1 MLVIRN
7 PGVYRMHRAVA
18 ILYVAAIFILL
29 FFVLYFPQV
38 PEKKYINLALIVL
51 LVMFALAHVRAA
63 IEVKYGT
70 DYGRRLSRLLGII
83 LLFSF
88 PIGTAIGI
96 YILIKTKAQY
106 WQPYNARY
114 LSYGD

>member
-29 FFVLYFPQV
+29 FFPQV

-51 LVMFALAHVRAA
+51 LVMLALAHVRAA